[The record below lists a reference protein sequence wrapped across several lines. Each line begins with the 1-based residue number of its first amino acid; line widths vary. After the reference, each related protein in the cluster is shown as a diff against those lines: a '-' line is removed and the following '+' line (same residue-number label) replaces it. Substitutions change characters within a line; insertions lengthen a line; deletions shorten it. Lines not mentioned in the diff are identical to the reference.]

1 MDITL
6 LKGVELIHA
15 IRELSMRKD
24 LTLLQQEVLF
34 MADVCYIQDKQSNAA
49 ELLTVVLQ
57 SIDGIE
63 LSSMSGTMPI
73 ALLHMGIGNKVF

>member
-6 LKGVELIHA
+6 LQGVKLIHA
-15 IRELSMRKD
+15 IRELSMNKD

-34 MADVCYIQDKQSNAA
+34 MADVCYIQDKQTSAA
-49 ELLTVVLQ
+49 ELLAVALQ

-63 LSSMSGTMPI
+63 LSSMQGSMPS
-73 ALLHMGIGNKVF
+73 ALLHMGIGNKLF